1 MAAGI
6 RKKSANIFV
15 YILLGLL
22 VLGLAGFGVGSF
34 GGNVRAIG
42 TAGEIE
48 IGTQEYSRRLEQEL
62 RRLQQQTGQSFSI
75 EQARA
80 MGIDRSVLQGLVAQA
95 AMADHARDLGLS
107 VGDEAVRE
115 EIVASPAFQG
125 PGGTFDRESYRFALS
140 QAGMEPAAYEEL
152 VRQDTT
158 RTLLQTAVVNGVTAP
173 ATYADALVE
182 FLGSERDFE
191 WSRLDG
197 SALDAPVPA
206 PTDAQIQTY
215 YDENPDAY
223 TLAEAKRLT
232 YAWVTPNMIV
242 DQVDADEE
250 ALKAL
255 YQDRID
261 EFQKPERR
269 LMERLIFG
277 SVEEAE
283 AAAARLQ
290 GDEIEFEAL
299 VAERGLTLEDIDLGE
314 VSADELSE
322 PVASAVFAMTE
333 PGLTAPI
340 ETDLG
345 PAIFRVNGILEAQNT
360 AYEDV
365 RDELLAEFAE
375 DSARRR
381 IGDLMIELEDLM
393 AGGATLE
400 DLANDTVLELG
411 TIDLRDDSEEP
422 IAAYEEFRSA
432 AAAVAPGDFPEV
444 GQLSDGGLF
453 ALRLDEVV
461 DAQLQPLEQV
471 RDEVIAAWTTQ
482 ATLQAL
488 RKKGEA
494 LLARLEDPDVDA
506 SPAAEDAQAAP
517 EAEGAPE
524 TDAEAEAALESGAD
538 TAQAA
543 DPAADPEN
551 DSAADPA
558 SDPAT
563 GPEDSADAAEP
574 TASDADA
581 APRPAIVGD
590 PETAG
595 DSDAPE
601 PDADAEAG
609 GSVAGLAG
617 LGIDAYA
624 EEAIRRDAFIE
635 GTPPALVETAFA
647 LQPGESDL
655 IEAGDAVYLIHVTDA
670 SGADEQNPDITAL
683 RSSVQAQTT
692 DGLTQDLLLL
702 YTQAIRNQT
711 EVELNQ
717 AAINAVHSQFP

>member
-95 AMADHARDLGLS
+95 AMADHARELGLS

-191 WSRLDG
+191 WSRLDA

-206 PTDAQIQTY
+206 PTDAQVQAY

-277 SVEEAE
+277 SIEEAE

-488 RKKGEA
+488 LKKGEA

-551 DSAADPA
+551 DPAADPA

-563 GPEDSADAAEP
+563 GPEDSVDAAEP

-624 EEAIRRDAFIE
+624 EGAIRRDAFIE
-635 GTPPALVETAFA
+635 GTPPALIETAFA

-655 IEAGDAVYLIHVTDA
+655 IEAGDEVYLIHVTDA

>member
-95 AMADHARDLGLS
+95 AMADHARELGLS

-191 WSRLDG
+191 WSRLDA

-206 PTDAQIQTY
+206 PTDAQIQAY

-277 SVEEAE
+277 SIEEAE

-422 IAAYEEFRSA
+422 IAAYEGFRSA

-461 DAQLQPLEQV
+461 DAQLLPLEQV

-488 RKKGEA
+488 SKKGRA
-494 LLARLEDPDVDA
+494 LLARLDDPAVDA
-506 SPAAEDAQAAP
+506 SPTAETSAVT
-517 EAEGAPE
+517 EAEVE
-524 TDAEAEAALESGAD
+524 AEAETDGEPATTPADPESTADAGAE
-538 TAQAA
+538 AGA
-543 DPAADPEN
+543 DPATDPAAAPSATDPDATDPASADPETTG
-551 DSAADPA
+551 DSG
-558 SDPAT
+558 AT
-563 GPEDSADAAEP
+563 FAGTDAA
-574 TASDADA
+574 
-581 APRPAIVGD
+581 RK
-590 PETAG
+590 
-595 DSDAPE
+595 
-601 PDADAEAG
+601 
-609 GSVAGLAG
+609 SV
-617 LGIDAYA
+617 
-624 EEAIRRDAFIE
+624 
-635 GTPPALVETAFA
+635 V
-647 LQPGESDL
+647 
-655 IEAGDAVYLIHVTDA
+655 
-670 SGADEQNPDITAL
+670 
-683 RSSVQAQTT
+683 
-692 DGLTQDLLLL
+692 
-702 YTQAIRNQT
+702 
-711 EVELNQ
+711 
-717 AAINAVHSQFP
+717 